1 MKPTHELIQIAAAG
15 GGLRLA
21 ASSKPTHELI
31 QIAAAASNK
40 GCHVYLTNA
49 GVKPTHELIQIGTAG
64 KGCVVFE
71 FE

>member
-1 MKPTHELIQIAAAG
+1 MKPTHELIQIAASG

-49 GVKPTHELIQIGTAG
+49 GVKPTHELIQIGAAG

>member
-15 GGLRLA
+15 GGLRLS
-21 ASSKPTHELI
+21 ASTKPTHELI
-31 QIAAAASNK
+31 QIAAVASNK
-40 GCHVYLTNA
+40 GCHIYLTDA
-49 GVKPTHELIQIGTAG
+49 GRKPTHELIQIGAAR

>member
-1 MKPTHELIQIAAAG
+1 MKSTHDLIQIAAAG
-15 GGLRLA
+15 GGLRLS
-21 ASSKPTHELI
+21 ASTKSTHDLI

-40 GCHVYLTNA
+40 GCHIYLTDA
-49 GVKPTHELIQIGTAG
+49 GKKATHDLIQIGAAG